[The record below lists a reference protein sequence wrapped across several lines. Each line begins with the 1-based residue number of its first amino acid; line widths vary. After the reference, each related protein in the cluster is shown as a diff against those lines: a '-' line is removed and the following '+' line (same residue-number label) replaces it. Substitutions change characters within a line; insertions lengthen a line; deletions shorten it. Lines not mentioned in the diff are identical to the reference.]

1 MALSFG
7 ATDILGT
14 SVGLIQSDP
23 HTEEK
28 VTHWALQ
35 AADSHNSPG
44 LKANLG
50 KALTLQGG

>member
-14 SVGLIQSDP
+14 SVGLIQSD
-23 HTEEK
+23 TEEK